1 MEHKKCKRK
10 KNGFI
15 ASISIS
21 FLTFAT
27 TGKVKAEN
35 DEIGYDI
42 QCIVDVVLRPRWKF
56 PFHRREG
63 KKFEQG
69 IRDNKINNK
78 EI

>member
-21 FLTFAT
+21 FLTFVT

-35 DEIGYDI
+35 DGIGYDI

-56 PFHRREG
+56 PFSPPRR
-63 KKFEQG
+63 KKLEQG
-69 IRDNKINNK
+69 MRNNKINNK